1 MIARV
6 LPAFL
11 LAAVAVGAADPTS
24 APAPFAERLEVAGVP
39 NLGRVSP
46 TLLRGGQPTEEG
58 MRALAGLGVAVVVD
72 LRNDPDQFVAEK
84 ALAEELG
91 MRAVHLPMHGWRT
104 PRREEVEEL
113 LALLCANRD
122 RTVFVHCRRGA
133 ERTGVMLA
141 AYRLAADG
149 WSADHALAEMKAYRF
164 RALLFP
170 HFSALVRSLA
180 TGSGLVLCGLPP
192 DEPSK
197 PRNGGRSENDSAPPG
212 GGACGAWVDRD

>member
-1 MIARV
+1 MIARP

-11 LAAVAVGAADPTS
+11 LAAVTAVAAAPTPT
-24 APAPFAERLEVAGVP
+24 PATFAERLEVAGVP

-58 MRALAGLGVAVVVD
+58 MRALAARGVAVVVD
-72 LRNDPDQFVAEK
+72 LRDGAEQFAEEK
-84 ALAEELG
+84 ALVESLG
-91 MRAVHLPMHGWRT
+91 MRAVHLPLHGWRT
-104 PRREEVEEL
+104 PRREQVEAF
-113 LALLCANRD
+113 LAILCANRD

-149 WSADHALAEMKAYRF
+149 WSAEHALAEMKAFRF

-170 HFSALVRSLA
+170 HFSALVRSLE
-180 TGSGLVLCGLPP
+180 TGSGLVLCGLQP
-192 DEPSK
+192 DEP
-197 PRNGGRSENDSAPPG
+197 
-212 GGACGAWVDRD
+212 